1 MDQLSNLVRRVRGN
15 SSYAKRDRDAER
27 PPRPLQVEMHE
38 AQPEPEVEAAAED
51 EVGDDMPE
59 FRNPFEGQPDPEVFL
74 GGPSDKFVFTK
85 YEGHIVRCITTML

>member
-38 AQPEPEVEAAAED
+38 AQPEP
-51 EVGDDMPE
+51 
-59 FRNPFEGQPDPEVFL
+59 DPKVFL

>member
-15 SSYAKRDRDAER
+15 SSYARRDKDAER
-27 PPRPLQVEMHE
+27 PPRPRHHHQRQVEYEPEVDDDKPLDLEPLQVEMHE
-38 AQPEPEVEAAAED
+38 AQPEP
-51 EVGDDMPE
+51 
-59 FRNPFEGQPDPEVFL
+59 DPKVFL